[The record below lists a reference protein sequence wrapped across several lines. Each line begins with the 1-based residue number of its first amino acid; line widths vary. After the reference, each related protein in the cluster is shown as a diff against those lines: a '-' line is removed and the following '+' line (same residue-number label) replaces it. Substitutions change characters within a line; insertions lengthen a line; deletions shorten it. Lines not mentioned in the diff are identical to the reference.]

1 MEKTFTYEEIGEK
14 FILLHSVIC
23 KERIEHFIKT
33 FDITNLEI
41 NVVKIENKY
50 DNKYLVIDGHHR
62 LIASMLKNIGKNTDE
77 FYEVWCNDNA
87 KIKIKMNIIGKLE
100 DYFYDNFGKFDDESD
115 LIVCQNFYNF
125 DIVNIPYIDFKEKI
139 MNLLKNNFNLTLY
152 QVSELIKS
160 NPVKTASSLSI
171 NLPKFPNIR
180 EIIEKEL
187 FNKLSVQIY
196 EYINY
201 THPDEYFIVERKEN
215 GFIYKQIATH
225 CVDSIKDREN
235 WEYLKNKILNLSD
248 EELTKIVRYVS
259 PSMKEIEIDFTKY

>member
-1 MEKTFTYEEIGEK
+1 
-14 FILLHSVIC
+14 
-23 KERIEHFIKT
+23 
-33 FDITNLEI
+33 
-41 NVVKIENKY
+41 
-50 DNKYLVIDGHHR
+50 
-62 LIASMLKNIGKNTDE
+62 
-77 FYEVWCNDNA
+77 
-87 KIKIKMNIIGKLE
+87 
-100 DYFYDNFGKFDDESD
+100 
-115 LIVCQNFYNF
+115 
-125 DIVNIPYIDFKEKI
+125 

-180 EIIEKEL
+180 AIIEKEL